1 MDSLFNKELCS
12 ERHERIEHEL
22 EKREE
27 KIDSLE
33 KCTIK
38 LTQMIDKH
46 EMMCEEHKNRIQK
59 LEGRPIGVTLKILGY
74 AVSAFLGAV
83 ATYLLNNQIF

>member
-12 ERHERIEHEL
+12 ERHEHIEHEL
-22 EKREE
+22 EKHGE

-33 KCTIK
+33 KCTIQ

-46 EMMCEEHKNRIQK
+46 EEICDEHSHKLHE
-59 LEGRPIGVTLKILGY
+59 LEGRPIGMVLKILGY
-74 AVSAFLGAV
+74 AASAFAGAA
-83 ATYLLNNQIF
+83 ATYLFNSRII